1 MNNKLWPWIVAIIAV
16 IVIFVITFSV
26 VYLVKVIQYMDMV
39 FNSIGVWLNA

>member
-1 MNNKLWPWIVAIIAV
+1 MNNKLWPWIVAIISI

-26 VYLVKVIQYMDMV
+26 IYMVKVFQYMDMA